1 MEIDRRVVV
10 TGALA
15 LSAAAFVGLPAHASE
30 LNLGSS
36 SAIKIGSSKVFTS
49 GSNRILVYRQTATKF
64 LAYRAICPSDSTSIS
79 TQNIRG
85 SRVTCA
91 SEKISFSL
99 VTGKA
104 SAGGKRLEAVTLRVS
119 KGFLIVTLPAVVS
132 SPSPSVASKPLIS
145 ASQVPVGSGVRVDSA
160 LGALMIVQPRA
171 GNFRAFS
178 AVCTHAGCE
187 VTDVTVSEMICNCHG
202 SVFSTEDGAVT
213 QGPARRGLRQYELV
227 QRDGQLYLQP

>member
-1 MEIDRRVVV
+1 M
-10 TGALA
+10 TGAFA
-15 LSAAAFVGLPAHASE
+15 LAAAGFVGLPTHASE
-30 LNLGSS
+30 LILGSG
-36 SAIKIGSSKVFTS
+36 SAIKIGASKVFTS
-49 GSNRILVYRQTATKF
+49 GSNRIVVYRQSATKF
-64 LAYRAICPSDSTSIS
+64 LAYRAFCPSDSTALSA
-79 TQNIRG
+79 QNIKG

-104 SAGGKRLEAVTLRVS
+104 SSGGKRLEAVTLRVS

-132 SPSPSVASKPLIS
+132 SPSPSAVSKPLV
-145 ASQVPVGSGVRVDSA
+145 ATAQVPVGSGVRVDSA
-160 LGALMIVQPRA
+160 LGALMIIQPRS
-171 GNFRAFS
+171 GSFKAFS

-213 QGPARRGLRQYELV
+213 QGPARRGLPQYVLV
-227 QRDGQLYLQP
+227 ERDGQLYLQP